1 MIVKEVISEELVT
14 LPEVKDL
21 LVQVRDER
29 KLEKKPDAEE
39 EVELGYELRKA
50 ITHVET
56 FTKLDAKQSRELVEE
71 LQKLEKMKPEIAIRI
86 SDILPLSNDEIRSIY
101 AKERYTLTEEE
112 LKQILDLVLQYS

>member
-1 MIVKEVISEELVT
+1 MIVKEIISEELVT

-21 LVQVRDER
+21 LIQVRDER
-29 KLEKKPDAEE
+29 KLEKRPDDEE
-39 EVELGYELRKA
+39 EFELGYELRKA

-56 FTKLDAKQSRELVEE
+56 FSKLDAKQSREMVNKLLE
-71 LQKLEKMKPEIAIRI
+71 LEKMKPEIAMRI
-86 SDILPLSNDEIRSIY
+86 SDVLPLSNDEIRSIY